1 MKDVFFEENKKRFS
15 LTAIIIIVILIIVL
29 SSSLTYF
36 FMPTITVNNNSQQP
50 TQAVTASPSPTDV
63 PDSSYSGFDSY
74 MFSELYS
81 KTCETVVILDCYVTK
96 NDTLTPYSQ
105 SSGFIISS
113 DGYILTNTHCVKD
126 IDSVKVTLYNGN
138 TYDAEIVGYDDR
150 TEVAVIKIDPKEDLN
165 VAKLGNSDSVKIGSY
180 AIAIGNPLG
189 YEFSM
194 SVGYISGL
202 KRNVDSNNN
211 RYEMLQMDIA
221 INAGNSGGPLFNL
234 DGEVVG
240 INTLKS
246 SSSGSL
252 TTVEGMG
259 FAIPINVAKDISS
272 QLINNGKVSRAS
284 LDVYVGNTQN
294 GVIIAEVVSGGAAE
308 KAGLKAND
316 VIIKYNN
323 DDILTVSDLTGL
335 LNKAVP
341 GEKVKITVIRNKIE
355 LTFDVVLGTT

>member
-1 MKDVFFEENKKRFS
+1 
-15 LTAIIIIVILIIVL
+15 
-29 SSSLTYF
+29 
-36 FMPTITVNNNSQQP
+36 
-50 TQAVTASPSPTDV
+50 
-63 PDSSYSGFDSY
+63 
-74 MFSELYS
+74 
-81 KTCETVVILDCYVTK
+81 
-96 NDTLTPYSQ
+96 
-105 SSGFIISS
+105 
-113 DGYILTNTHCVKD
+113 
-126 IDSVKVTLYNGN
+126 
-138 TYDAEIVGYDDR
+138 
-150 TEVAVIKIDPKEDLN
+150 
-165 VAKLGNSDSVKIGSY
+165 
-180 AIAIGNPLG
+180 
-189 YEFSM
+189 
-194 SVGYISGL
+194 
-202 KRNVDSNNN
+202 
-211 RYEMLQMDIA
+211 MDIA

-234 DGEVVG
+234 DGDVVG

-323 DDILTVSDLTGL
+323 DDILNVSDLTGL